1 VSPDFIEAA
10 QIRRQG
16 DLLTSDGQ
24 RLFVFFYA
32 CSLTMGPQILDN
44 VFGGH
49 IGDFATDVDWVASEL
64 DIHYLI
70 QHLEKH
76 GGIRP
81 SQAQGSPDAVIQS
94 AVVESQAEDELAQ
107 TDQDAP
113 DAVEQPQPQ
122 ADSEQEHELE
132 PEPQPETEPEP
143 ELTPEVPDISQV
155 ATPDSVDSAETAE
168 MESPDELLSDP
179 LTSESMDGAGVA
191 EEAGPQDEVA
201 ETPVLA
207 EPVVEP
213 VVVPSKL
220 EAMPPEIALTPKG
233 GFLLPK
239 TLATRVEGVV
249 PYVPP
254 DTPLV
259 IVPDRRKSKS
269 AGNGLA
275 ERRVAELI
283 RRLAQPAGHH
293 SKPPPSDPTD
303 PA

>member
-1 VSPDFIEAA
+1 
-10 QIRRQG
+10 
-16 DLLTSDGQ
+16 
-24 RLFVFFYA
+24 
-32 CSLTMGPQILDN
+32 
-44 VFGGH
+44 
-49 IGDFATDVDWVASEL
+49 
-64 DIHYLI
+64 
-70 QHLEKH
+70 
-76 GGIRP
+76 
-81 SQAQGSPDAVIQS
+81 
-94 AVVESQAEDELAQ
+94 
-107 TDQDAP
+107 
-113 DAVEQPQPQ
+113 
-122 ADSEQEHELE
+122 
-132 PEPQPETEPEP
+132 
-143 ELTPEVPDISQV
+143 LTPEVPDISQV

-191 EEAGPQDEVA
+191 EEAGLQDEVA

-207 EPVVEP
+207 EPVGEP